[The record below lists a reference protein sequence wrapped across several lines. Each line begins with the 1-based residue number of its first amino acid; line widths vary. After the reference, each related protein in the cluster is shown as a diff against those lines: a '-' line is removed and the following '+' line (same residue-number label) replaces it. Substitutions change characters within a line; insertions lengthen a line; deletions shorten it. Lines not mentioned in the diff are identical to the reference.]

1 MQLYCGIFHFTA
13 IGDLVDV
20 TNYLLELRDVDIYNL
35 GLILGLNKPR
45 LQNLERPETFR
56 DNMIA
61 AWLHK
66 EDQVAKRG
74 MPTWKTL
81 VKALRHSRVGK
92 TVIADKIATGKMLE

>member
-1 MQLYCGIFHFTA
+1 MQLYCCMFHFTA

-20 TNYLLELRDVDIYNL
+20 TDYLLELGDVDIYNL
-35 GLILGLNKPR
+35 GLTLGLNQPH
-45 LQNLERPETFR
+45 LQDLERSDTFR
-56 DNMIA
+56 DKMIA

-81 VKALRHSRVGK
+81 VKALRHPRLGK
-92 TVIADKIATGKMLE
+92 TVIADKIAKEKC